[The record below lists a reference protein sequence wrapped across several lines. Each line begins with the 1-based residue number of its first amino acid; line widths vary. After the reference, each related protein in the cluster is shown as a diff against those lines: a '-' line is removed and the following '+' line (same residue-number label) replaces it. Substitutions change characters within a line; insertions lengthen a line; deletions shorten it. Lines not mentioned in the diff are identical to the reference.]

1 MQTAIFGAGC
11 FWCTEAIFQNL
22 KGVSSVLPGYAGG
35 RVPNPTYE
43 QVCGGN
49 TGHVEVAQ
57 IEFDPEQIKFVDLL
71 NVLFAVHDPTTIN
84 RQGNDVG
91 EQYASAVFYTS
102 EEQKRQAEEF
112 IKQARKEF
120 SDPIITQVRA
130 LDKFYPAENYHQ
142 NYYNNNPGNPYCQVV
157 ISPKLEKFRK
167 KFQNLL
173 KN

>member
-130 LDKFYPAENYHQ
+130 LDKFYPDENYHQ